1 MTCLDLEQGFF
12 ATNIEV
18 HLRLL
23 VKPGFPGH
31 PDFQFNPRFRML
43 WWFPEM
49 FILLD
54 LMQIVYVFK

>member
-1 MTCLDLEQGFF
+1 MTCLDLEQGLF
-12 ATNIEV
+12 ASNIEV
-18 HLRLL
+18 DLRLL

-31 PDFQFNPRFRML
+31 PDFQLNPKFRML